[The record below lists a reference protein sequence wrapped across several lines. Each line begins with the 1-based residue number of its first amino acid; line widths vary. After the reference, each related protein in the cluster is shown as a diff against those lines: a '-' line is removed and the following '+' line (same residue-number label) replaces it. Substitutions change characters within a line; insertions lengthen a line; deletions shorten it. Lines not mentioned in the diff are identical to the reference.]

1 MSSLEREI
9 ERRLEL
15 ARTIAREAAEGTCAH
30 FCQADLQVEQKKDRT
45 PVTIADREAEQFL
58 RKRITAA
65 FSEDGIE
72 GEEFGKQPG
81 TSPFRWLLDPIDG
94 TKSFV
99 SGVPL
104 FGTMVA
110 VLLEDQPQIGVMEFP
125 ALGESIYAARGRGA
139 WHSIVGK
146 LPKAAQVSKV
156 DKLSCGLFCTTAS
169 DGFEASGR
177 QHLFEKLQKQASLTR
192 TWGDCYG
199 YLLVATGRAELMVD
213 PELNPWD
220 TAALLPILEEAGGT
234 LTDFSGQQTVF
245 GGEAVA
251 TNGHVFSEVLEL
263 ISA

>member
-1 MSSLEREI
+1 MLAREREI
-9 ERRLEL
+9 EVRLEL
-15 ARTIAREAAEGTCAH
+15 ARQIAQEAADGTLAY
-30 FCQADLQVEQKKDRT
+30 FCSRDLKVEQKEDLS
-45 PVTIADREAEQFL
+45 PVTIADREAERLL
-58 RKRITAA
+58 RKRIEAS
-65 FSEDGIE
+65 FPDDGIE
-72 GEEFGKQPG
+72 GEEFGSQPG
-81 TSPFRWLLDPIDG
+81 KSAFRWLLDPIDG

-110 VLLEDQPQIGVMEFP
+110 VLCEDEPQIGVMEFP
-125 ALGESIYAARGRGA
+125 ALGESIYAARGQGA
-139 WHSIVGK
+139 WHSKVGK
-146 LPKAAQVSKV
+146 SPVASHVSAV
-156 DKLSCGLFCTTAS
+156 DRLSYGLFCTTAIET
-169 DGFEASGR
+169 FESTGR
-177 QHLFEKLQKQASLTR
+177 FHLFQSLQHRARLTR

-234 LTDFSGQQTVF
+234 LTDFSGEKTVF

-251 TNGHVFSEVLEL
+251 TNGHIFPEVLKL

>member
-1 MSSLEREI
+1 MSRLEI
-9 ERRLEL
+9 EIEQRLEL
-15 ARTIAREAAEGTCAH
+15 ARQIAAKAAAGTLAY
-30 FCQADLQVEQKKDRT
+30 FCHSNLEVERKEDLT

-58 RKRITAA
+58 RKHIKDV
-65 FSEDGIE
+65 FPDDEIE

-110 VLLEDQPQIGVMEFP
+110 VLHEEQPQIGVMEFP
-125 ALGESIYAARGRGA
+125 ALGESIYAARGQGA
-139 WHSIVGK
+139 WHQKSGMSPVESRVSAVGS
-146 LPKAAQVSKV
+146 LAE
-156 DKLSCGLFCTTAS
+156 GLFCTTCIDTFIAT
-169 DGFEASGR
+169 ER
-177 QHLFEKLQKQASLTR
+177 LQFFQRLQQRALLTR

-199 YLLVATGRAELMVD
+199 YLLVATGRAEVMID

-220 TAALLPILEEAGGT
+220 TAALLPILTEAGGT
-234 LTDFSGQQTVF
+234 LTDFSGHETVF
-245 GGEAVA
+245 EGEAVA
-251 TNGHVFSEVLEL
+251 TNGHILAEVLDL